1 MGLTYKAHIKSKIF
15 CGGEKRRNIE
25 MLQSRVVMARMIWRA
40 EEENIFLPPKSS
52 SSSSSSLYKFRN
64 VFRYFTTHSKK
75 KRESAIIR
83 YQPKK
88 KKSKKN
94 FAGTESDNH
103 RDLWIALFDYFLD
116 SCYDANRFS
125 VSSFLNL
132 RFNDFSSKI
141 SELC

>member
-1 MGLTYKAHIKSKIF
+1 MSSDISPLTAKKK
-15 CGGEKRRNIE
+15 EN
-25 MLQSRVVMARMIWRA
+25 LQS
-40 EEENIFLPPKSS
+40 FDTS
-52 SSSSSSLYKFRN
+52 
-64 VFRYFTTHSKK
+64 
-75 KRESAIIR
+75 
-83 YQPKK
+83 QKK